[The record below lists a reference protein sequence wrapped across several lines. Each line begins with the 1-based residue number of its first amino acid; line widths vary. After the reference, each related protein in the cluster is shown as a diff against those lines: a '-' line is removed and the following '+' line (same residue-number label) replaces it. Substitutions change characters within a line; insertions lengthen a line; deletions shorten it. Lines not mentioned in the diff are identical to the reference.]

1 MFHPVAEKELGAF
14 SAAERV
20 ALLHAVEKLAALGP
34 SLPFP
39 HQSAVRGGLGMR
51 ELRPRGGRSRV
62 RGLYGRVGEV
72 FVIAAV
78 GTEAKVDPR
87 GFDRAVA
94 RALERLIEVE
104 E

>member
-1 MFHPVAEKELGAF
+1 
-14 SAAERV
+14 
-20 ALLHAVEKLAALGP
+20 
-34 SLPFP
+34 
-39 HQSAVRGGLGMR
+39 
-51 ELRPRGGRSRV
+51 
-62 RGLYGRVGEV
+62 V